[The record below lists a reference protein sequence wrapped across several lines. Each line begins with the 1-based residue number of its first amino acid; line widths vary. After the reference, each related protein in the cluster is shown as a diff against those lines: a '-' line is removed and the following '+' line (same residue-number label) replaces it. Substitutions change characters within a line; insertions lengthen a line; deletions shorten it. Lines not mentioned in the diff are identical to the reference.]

1 VGWPEAAR
9 GLNRALTLARQP
21 TSELLTEVADL
32 TVDEE
37 LTHLEENLRRLKIE
51 YDIFFG
57 GGSKR
62 PPTDLDWR
70 VQAGLKKHGDSQRL
84 SFAQRFRFNSI
95 QQKYAVYSD
104 LWRKKVNIKEEGYR
118 RPADAVLSI
127 TGLRSEEE
135 SKAKAQKH
143 HAAASEYEPLKINIA
158 DPNAEG
164 DHVRTLF
171 DALTTARL
179 HTNESASGPATF
191 DSFQTFVRKKTDEI
205 RSKYQCQAVE
215 YEVELK
221 DGKVKLKARPKKSA

>member
-1 VGWPEAAR
+1 
-9 GLNRALTLARQP
+9 
-21 TSELLTEVADL
+21 L

-37 LTHLEENLRRLKIE
+37 LTHLEEGLRRLKIE

-62 PPTDLDWR
+62 PPQDLDWR

-84 SFAQRFRFNSI
+84 TFAQRFRFNSI
-95 QQKYAVYSD
+95 QQKYAIYSD

-127 TGLRSEEE
+127 TGLRTEE
-135 SKAKAQKH
+135 AKPKTQPQ
-143 HAAASEYEPLKINIA
+143 HAASQYEPLKINIA
-158 DPNAEG
+158 DPNSEG

-179 HTNESASGPATF
+179 HTSEPASGPSTF

-205 RSKYQCQAVE
+205 RSKYHCQAVE

-221 DGKVKLKARPKKSA
+221 DGKVKLKARPKK

>member
-1 VGWPEAAR
+1 V
-9 GLNRALTLARQP
+9 
-21 TSELLTEVADL
+21 

-37 LTHLEENLRRLKIE
+37 LSLLEDNLRRLKIE

-70 VQAGLKKHGDSQRL
+70 VQSSFKKHSDSQRL
-84 SFAQRFRFNSI
+84 TSVQRFRFNTM
-95 QQKYAVYSD
+95 QQKYAIFSD
-104 LWRKKVNIKEEGYR
+104 LWRKKVNIKEAGYR

-127 TGLRSEEE
+127 AGLRTEETQ
-135 SKAKAQKH
+135 KAKPH
-143 HAAASEYEPLKINIA
+143 HATREYEPLKINIA
-158 DPNAEG
+158 DPSHES

-171 DALTTARL
+171 DALTIARKQA
-179 HTNESASGPATF
+179 NENGGGPATF

-205 RSKYQCQAVE
+205 RSKYHCQAVE

-221 DGKVKLKARPKKSA
+221 DGKVKLKARPKQ